1 MSVRVSFNLDDADLE
16 HLAAIAQQTQL
27 RARNEPADAI
37 VAGAREVLETANR
50 AQLAGFVKERYSR
63 LETMLQMVTDAQWQ
77 LSAEDRQRTL
87 NALACFSSSSAS
99 ASPSGLLDHAIMI
112 ELVSRDLHHDLE
124 AYRDTVRERWPE
136 LRLEDV
142 QRCATVGVIVRLI
155 ASVSWASRGLAYEW
169 VRKPMR
175 HLRLYRESL
184 PEAMKR
190 MGWA

>member
-1 MSVRVSFNLDDADLE
+1 VSVRVSFNLDDADLE

-87 NALACFSSSSAS
+87 NALACFSSSTAP

-124 AYRDTVRERWPE
+124 AYRAFCKFRTAQMAKRHSPPGADREQWLSQRRETLQQRMHTRRKRDLDNAAGPVR
-136 LRLEDV
+136 RLFS
-142 QRCATVGVIVRLI
+142 LF
-155 ASVSWASRGLAYEW
+155 GL
-169 VRKPMR
+169 
-175 HLRLYRESL
+175 
-184 PEAMKR
+184 
-190 MGWA
+190 